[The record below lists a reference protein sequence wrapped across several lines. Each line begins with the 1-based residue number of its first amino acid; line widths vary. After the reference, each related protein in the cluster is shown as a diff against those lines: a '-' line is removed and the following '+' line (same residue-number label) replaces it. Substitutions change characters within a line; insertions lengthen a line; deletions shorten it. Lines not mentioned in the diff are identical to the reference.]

1 MGPVGPTTG
10 TFAAP
15 GRGSFG
21 KLHGSEGVQSKTLAS
36 THTPTGWWTILPRSL
51 RLVRTTKSIPSPPAR
66 GEQERSPLMTAAPAK
81 PDLAKSLKNV
91 SEKDRKQ
98 IEAAQEMLGPDP
110 DQMGFIKNLFW
121 GNFREDM
128 VFPYPE
134 ITADEIARCD
144 QLLANLDAYLKNEHP
159 TVEVDQTEEI
169 PRWAIDKL
177 FGLGVMG
184 MIIPQEFGGGGYS
197 ITSYNRVLSRI
208 GETCGS
214 TAVMVSAH
222 QSIGCG
228 ALVLFGTE
236 DQKKRFLPR
245 MATDTLSAFCLSEPN
260 VGCDAGGQETR
271 FEKNDDGSFTI
282 LQGEKKWAT
291 SGALSGLFTV
301 MGKQKM
307 VDPKTGKEKDKVT
320 ALIVTPDMEGV
331 DIFSKNRS
339 KCTIRGTWQ
348 ARIKFDNVRVPAENL
363 LHHEGRGLNVALT
376 CLNYGRCTLSAGM
389 VGAAKAAFEQG
400 TKWALTRH
408 QFDRAIGEF
417 DLVQDNVAR
426 MKAIVYSTEAMLYMT
441 TGMVDR
447 GDDDIMLETAIC
459 KVFCS
464 HFGFE
469 GPNAA
474 MQIMGGEGFMTE
486 NQLERVWRDSRINT
500 VVEGANEVMHS
511 FVFAYGSKQL
521 GEYMLGIK
529 ENPMKAPFT
538 AARIGL
544 QLFGGIKPK
553 APEIHKLSPQLFER
567 GRRMGKLVQRFSHE
581 VKMSF
586 KRHEEKL
593 ITDQMTQRRLSWA
606 AIYIHAM
613 ACVLSR
619 VDATIRKGING
630 DTLAGEMAIV
640 NYCCDWFEAEIDAN
654 LKGLTKNFDASM
666 RKAAEVAMREVGELE
681 NRFYSIPE
689 KTPDMEAR
697 GTGRDLVQDHI
708 RQFGSGSV
716 FVESGQTKV

>member
-1 MGPVGPTTG
+1 M
-10 TFAAP
+10 
-15 GRGSFG
+15 
-21 KLHGSEGVQSKTLAS
+21 S
-36 THTPTGWWTILPRSL
+36 TATPATPA
-51 RLVRTTKSIPSPPAR
+51 PPA
-66 GEQERSPLMTAAPAK
+66 AK

-91 SEKDRKQ
+91 SDKDRKQ
-98 IEAAQEMLGPDP
+98 IEQAQEMLGPDP
-110 DQMGFIKNLFW
+110 ETMGFIKHLFW
-121 GNFREDM
+121 GKFREDL

-134 ITADEIARCD
+134 VSADEVARCD
-144 QLLANLDAYLKNEHP
+144 QLLANLDEYLKNEHP
-159 TVEVDQTEEI
+159 TVAIDQGQEI
-169 PRWAIDKL
+169 PRWAIDRL
-177 FGLGVMG
+177 FQLGVMG
-184 MIIPQEFGGGGYS
+184 MIIPQEYGGGGFS

-228 ALVLFGTE
+228 ALNLFGTE
-236 DQKKRFLPR
+236 QQKRRFLPR

-282 LQGEKKWAT
+282 ISGEKKWAT

-301 MGKQKM
+301 MGKQKI
-307 VDPKTGKEKDKVT
+307 VDPKTGKESDRVT

-331 DIFSKNRS
+331 DIFSRNRS

-348 ARIKFDNVRVPAENL
+348 ARIRFNNVRVPAENL
-363 LHHEGRGLNVALT
+363 LHKEGKGLNVALT

-389 VGAAKAAFEQG
+389 VGAAKRAFEQG

-417 DLVQDNVAR
+417 DLVKDNVAK
-426 MKAIVYSTEAMLYMT
+426 MQAYLYATEAMLYMT

-447 GDDDIMLETAIC
+447 GDSDIMLETAIC

-464 HFGFE
+464 HFGFL
-469 GPNAA
+469 GPDAA
-474 MQIMGGEGFMTE
+474 MQIMGGEGFMVE
-486 NQLERVWRDSRINT
+486 NEMERVWRDSRINT

-521 GEYMLGIK
+521 GEFMLAVK
-529 ENPMKAPFT
+529 EAPHKYPLHAMK
-538 AARIGL
+538 IGM
-544 QLFGGIKPK
+544 QLFLGVRPA
-553 APEIHKLSPQLFER
+553 APELHKLSPQLFEH
-567 GRRMGKLVQRFSHE
+567 GRRLSKLVRRFSHE

-586 KRHEEKL
+586 KRHEERL

-606 AIYIHAM
+606 AIHIHAM

-630 DTLAGEMAIV
+630 TQLADEMAIV
-640 NYCCDWFEAEIDAN
+640 NYCCDWFESEITEN
-654 LKGLTKNFDASM
+654 LDGLTRNFDASM
-666 RKAAEVAMREVGELE
+666 RAAADVAMRQIGELE
-681 NRFYSIPE
+681 NRWYAIPE
-689 KTPDMEAR
+689 KTPDMTIR
-697 GTGRDLVQDHI
+697 GTGMPLAEDHVQ
-708 RQFGSGSV
+708 QFGRGSM
-716 FVESGQTKV
+716 FTEWGCEKV